1 MPGSGSMPP
10 LCGRSRIVWLR
21 PRVNSGNLTD
31 PGPLPLHIRP
41 RKMHNP
47 PDDQKRRQGAA
58 SVHVREGNMGDAKKL
73 SSMDASFLYLETP
86 EMPMHVGSMA
96 IFRLPEGYQGDFF
109 EEFKEMIASRL
120 HLAPIL
126 KSRLE
131 KAPLDIDHPSW
142 VEDDQFDIDRHI
154 FRASLPAPR
163 DRATLERIVGWM
175 HAKLLNR
182 ARPLWEFYVFEGM
195 KDNEIGL
202 YSKMH
207 HACIDGGAGA
217 ALTSMIYDI
226 TPVPRKVEPPTAK
239 AKVGQEPRDIAANL
253 LDAYQALWSQPLDA
267 AAAAKN
273 IELPRSGK
281 SDIGSILFD
290 NAMYQIESAVR
301 FAGNIPTMLKSV
313 SDVIG
318 KVSDP
323 KSRDSLASM
332 ASPPTILNKSI
343 SSERSFAG
351 VSISLSRAK
360 ALAKLSRGKL
370 NDVVLALS
378 SGVVRRYLLQNG
390 ALPNKSLTAAVP
402 ISLREE
408 GNAEANNQVFGMICA
423 IATSVEDPKARL
435 ETIIAQSTKSKEM
448 SHPLRALMPQVS
460 NISMLGAPILVQIL
474 ALLYSRSSL
483 SDVLPPAANIT
494 VSNVPGPRQTLYA
507 AGAELLHIFPVSIS
521 THGIALN
528 ITVQSYRDQLDFGF
542 IAGANVIPHVQV
554 MCDMLPGEFEAL
566 MAAYALAASG
576 QRAAS

>member
-1 MPGSGSMPP
+1 M
-10 LCGRSRIVWLR
+10 
-21 PRVNSGNLTD
+21 
-31 PGPLPLHIRP
+31 
-41 RKMHNP
+41 
-47 PDDQKRRQGAA
+47 A
-58 SVHVREGNMGDAKKL
+58 DAKKL
-73 SSMDASFLYLETP
+73 SSLDASFLYLETP

-96 IFRLPEGYQGDFF
+96 IFRLPEDYKGDFF
-109 EEFKEMIASRL
+109 EEFKAMIASRL
-120 HLAPIL
+120 HIAPIL

-154 FRASLPAPR
+154 FRGSLPAPH

-217 ALTSMIYDI
+217 ALTSMIYDVSPI
-226 TPVPRKVEPPTAK
+226 PRKVAPPTAR
-239 AKVGQEPRDIAANL
+239 KVAQEPRDIAANL
-253 LDAYQALWSQPLDA
+253 IDSYQQLWLQPFDA
-267 AAAAKN
+267 AAAPKSL
-273 IELPRSGK
+273 ELPRSGK
-281 SDIGSILFD
+281 SDLGSILFD
-290 NAMYQIESAVR
+290 NAMFQIENAVK
-301 FAGNIPTMLKSV
+301 FASSVPAMLKSV
-313 SDVIG
+313 SEVVG
-318 KVSDP
+318 KVTDP

-332 ASPPTILNKSI
+332 VSPPTILNKAV

-351 VSISLSRAK
+351 TSISLSRAK
-360 ALAKLSRGKL
+360 ALAKQAGGKL
-370 NDVVLALS
+370 NDVVLALA
-378 SGVVRRYLLQNG
+378 SGVVRRYLLQQG
-390 ALPNKSLTAAVP
+390 ALPSKSLTAAVP

-408 GNAEANNQVFGMICA
+408 GNTDSNNQVFGMICS
-423 IATSVEDPKARL
+423 IATNVEDPKARL
-435 ETIIAQSTKSKEM
+435 QAIIAQSTKSKEM
-448 SHPLRALMPQVS
+448 SHPLRAFMPQVS
-460 NISMLGAPILVQIL
+460 NVSMLGAPILVQIL

-542 IAGANVIPHVQV
+542 IAGANIIPHVQV
-554 MCDMLPGEFEAL
+554 LCDMLPLEFDALEAAFAPPPDVKRT
-566 MAAYALAASG
+566 AAE
-576 QRAAS
+576 

>member
-1 MPGSGSMPP
+1 MS
-10 LCGRSRIVWLR
+10 
-21 PRVNSGNLTD
+21 
-31 PGPLPLHIRP
+31 
-41 RKMHNP
+41 
-47 PDDQKRRQGAA
+47 
-58 SVHVREGNMGDAKKL
+58 DARKL
-73 SSMDASFLYLETP
+73 SAMDASFLYLETP

-109 EEFKEMIASRL
+109 EEFKAMIASRL
-120 HLAPIL
+120 HIAPIL

-217 ALTSMIYDI
+217 ALTNMIYDL
-226 TPVPRKVEPPTAK
+226 TPVPRAIEPPTER

-253 LDAYQALWSQPLDA
+253 IDSYQQLWRQPFDAS
-267 AAAAKN
+267 AAAKG

-281 SDIGSILFD
+281 SDLGSILFD
-290 NAMYQIESAVR
+290 NAMFQIENAVK
-301 FAGNIPTMLKSV
+301 FAGNVPTLLKSV
-313 SDVIG
+313 SEVVG
-318 KVSDP
+318 KIADP
-323 KSRDSLASM
+323 KSRDSIVGM
-332 ASPPTILNKSI
+332 MSPPTLLNKQI

-360 ALAKLSRGKL
+360 AVAKAAGGKL
-370 NDVVLALS
+370 NDVVLAIS
-378 SGVVRRYLLQNG
+378 SGVVRRYLLERG
-390 ALPNKSLTAAVP
+390 ALPSKSMTAAVP

-408 GNAEANNQVFGMICA
+408 GNTDSNNQVFGMICS
-423 IATSVEDPKARL
+423 IATNVEDPKARL
-435 ETIIAQSTKSKEM
+435 ETIIAQSTKSKEI

-460 NISMLGAPILVQIL
+460 NVSMLGAPIMVQIL

-483 SDVLPPAANIT
+483 SDVLPPTANIT

-521 THGIALN
+521 THGLALN

-542 IAGANVIPHVQV
+542 ISGANIVPHVEV
-554 MCDMLPGEFEAL
+554 LCNLVPEEFAALEAAFAPPSAEVKG
-566 MAAYALAASG
+566 AAE
-576 QRAAS
+576 

>member
-1 MPGSGSMPP
+1 M
-10 LCGRSRIVWLR
+10 
-21 PRVNSGNLTD
+21 
-31 PGPLPLHIRP
+31 
-41 RKMHNP
+41 
-47 PDDQKRRQGAA
+47 A
-58 SVHVREGNMGDAKKL
+58 DARKL

-96 IFRLPEGYQGDFF
+96 IFRLPEDHKGDFF
-109 EEFKEMIASRL
+109 EDFNAMIASRL
-120 HLAPIL
+120 HVAPIL
-126 KSRLE
+126 KARLE

-154 FRASLPAPR
+154 FRGSLPAPH

-217 ALTSMIYDI
+217 ALTNMIYDI
-226 TPVPRKVEPPTAK
+226 TPVPRQVEPPA
-239 AKVGQEPRDIAANL
+239 ARKVTQEPRDIAANL
-253 LDAYQALWSQPLDA
+253 IDSYQALWTQPFDSSATRKGL
-267 AAAAKN
+267 
-273 IELPRSGK
+273 ELPRTGK
-281 SDIGSILFD
+281 SDLGSILFD
-290 NAMYQIESAVR
+290 NAMFQIETAVK
-301 FAGNIPTMLKSV
+301 FAASVPTMLKSM
-313 SDVIG
+313 SEVIG
-318 KVSDP
+318 KVTDP

-332 ASPPTILNKSI
+332 ASPPTILNKTI

-360 ALAKLSRGKL
+360 ALAKLSGGKL
-370 NDVVLALS
+370 NDVVLALA
-378 SGVVRRYLLQNG
+378 SGVVRRYLLSKG

-408 GNAEANNQVFGMICA
+408 GNTDSNNQVFGMICS
-423 IATSVEDPKARL
+423 IATNVEDPKARL
-435 ETIIAQSTKSKEM
+435 EAIIAQSTKSKEM

-460 NISMLGAPILVQIL
+460 NLSMLGAPIVVQIM
-474 ALLYSRSSL
+474 ALLYSRTNL
-483 SDVLPPAANIT
+483 SDVLPPAANVTI
-494 VSNVPGPRQTLYA
+494 SNVPGPRQTLYA

-521 THGIALN
+521 THGLALN

-542 IAGANVIPHVQV
+542 IAGANIIPHVQV
-554 MCDMLPGEFEAL
+554 LCDLLPEEFAAL
-566 MAAYALAASG
+566 QAAFAPPPDLTSAAS
-576 QRAAS
+576 

>member
-1 MPGSGSMPP
+1 M
-10 LCGRSRIVWLR
+10 
-21 PRVNSGNLTD
+21 T
-31 PGPLPLHIRP
+31 
-41 RKMHNP
+41 
-47 PDDQKRRQGAA
+47 
-58 SVHVREGNMGDAKKL
+58 DAKKL

-96 IFRLPEGYQGDFF
+96 IFRLPENYNGNFF
-109 EEFKEMIASRL
+109 EDFKAMIGSRL

-126 KSRLE
+126 KARLE

-154 FRASLPAPR
+154 FRGSLPAPY

-217 ALTSMIYDI
+217 ALTNMIYDL
-226 TPVPRKVEPPTAK
+226 TPVPRQVEPPTAR
-239 AKVGQEPRDIAANL
+239 KVAQEPRDIAANL
-253 LDAYQALWSQPLDA
+253 IDSYQQLWRQPFDSSA
-267 AAAAKN
+267 APKSL
-273 IELPRSGK
+273 ELPRSGK
-281 SDIGSILFD
+281 SDLGSILFD
-290 NAMYQIESAVR
+290 NAMFQIESAVK
-301 FAGNIPTMLKSV
+301 FAASVPTMLKSV
-313 SDVIG
+313 SEVVG
-318 KVSDP
+318 KISDP
-323 KSRDSLASM
+323 KSRESIASM
-332 ASPPTILNKSI
+332 VSPPTILNKAI

-351 VSISLSRAK
+351 TSISLSRAK
-360 ALAKLSRGKL
+360 ALAKASGGKL

-378 SGVVRRYLLQNG
+378 SGVVRRYLLQQG
-390 ALPNKSLTAAVP
+390 ALPTKSLTAAVP

-408 GNAEANNQVFGMICA
+408 GNTEANNQVFGMICS
-423 IATSVEDPKARL
+423 IATNLEDPKGRL
-435 ETIIAQSTKSKEM
+435 EAIIAQSTKSKEM

-460 NISMLGAPILVQIL
+460 NISMLGAPIVVQIL
-474 ALLYSRSSL
+474 ALLYSRSDL
-483 SDVLPPAANIT
+483 SNVLPPAANIT

-521 THGIALN
+521 THGLALN

-542 IAGANVIPHVQV
+542 IAGANIIPHVQV
-554 MCDMLPGEFEAL
+554 LCDMLPLEFEAL
-566 MAAYALAASG
+566 EAAYAPPPNITSAAE
-576 QRAAS
+576 

>member
-1 MPGSGSMPP
+1 M
-10 LCGRSRIVWLR
+10 
-21 PRVNSGNLTD
+21 
-31 PGPLPLHIRP
+31 
-41 RKMHNP
+41 
-47 PDDQKRRQGAA
+47 A
-58 SVHVREGNMGDAKKL
+58 EGGKKL

-96 IFRLPEGYQGDFF
+96 IFRLPENHPGNFF
-109 EEFKEMIASRL
+109 EDFKAMIASRL
-120 HLAPIL
+120 HIAPIL
-126 KSRLE
+126 KARLQ

-154 FRASLPAPR
+154 FRGSLPAPY

-217 ALTSMIYDI
+217 ALTNMIYDVS
-226 TPVPRKVEPPTAK
+226 PVPRVVPPPA
-239 AKVGQEPRDIAANL
+239 ARRQSGPEAREIAANL
-253 LDAYQALWSQPLDA
+253 IDSYQQLWRQPLDGTSTP
-267 AAAAKN
+267 KT
-273 IELPRSGK
+273 IDLPRSGK
-281 SDIGSILFD
+281 SDLGSILFD
-290 NAMYQIESAVR
+290 NAMFQIESAVK
-301 FAGNIPTMLKSV
+301 FASAVPTMLKSIQ
-313 SDVIG
+313 DVIG

-323 KSRDSLASM
+323 KSRDSIVSM
-332 ASPPTILNKSI
+332 LSPPTILNKSI

-351 VSISLSRAK
+351 TSISLGRAK
-360 ALAKLSRGKL
+360 ALAKASGGKL

-378 SGVVRRYLLQNG
+378 SGVVRRYLLSQG
-390 ALPNKSLTAAVP
+390 ALPAKSLTAAVP

-408 GNAEANNQVFGMICA
+408 GNTDANNQVFGMVCA
-423 IATSVEDPKARL
+423 IATDIEDPKTRL
-435 ETIIAQSTKSKEM
+435 ETIIAQSTKSKDM
-448 SHPLRALMPQVS
+448 SHPLRALMPQMS
-460 NISMLGAPILVQIL
+460 NVSMLGAPIMVQIL

-521 THGIALN
+521 THGLALN

-542 IAGANVIPHVQV
+542 IAGANIIPHVQV
-554 MCDMLPGEFEAL
+554 LCDMLPEEFAAL
-566 MAAYALAASG
+566 EAAYAPPPAAG
-576 QRAAS
+576 QSAAG

>member
-1 MPGSGSMPP
+1 LKNG
-10 LCGRSRIVWLR
+10 GRPNARSAAKAPRSNLR
-21 PRVNSGNLTD
+21 EE
-31 PGPLPLHIRP
+31 I
-41 RKMHNP
+41 
-47 PDDQKRRQGAA
+47 
-58 SVHVREGNMGDAKKL
+58 MGDAKKL
-73 SSMDASFLYLETP
+73 SSLDASFLYLETP

-96 IFRLPEGYQGDFF
+96 IFRLPEDYKGDFF
-109 EEFKEMIASRL
+109 EEFKAMIASRL
-120 HLAPIL
+120 HIAPIL
-126 KSRLE
+126 KARLQ

-154 FRASLPAPR
+154 FRGSLPAPH

-226 TPVPRKVEPPTAK
+226 SPIPRKVGPPAARTVA
-239 AKVGQEPRDIAANL
+239 QEPRDIAANL
-253 LDAYQALWSQPLDA
+253 IDSYQQLWTQPFDPA
-267 AAAAKN
+267 AAPKSL
-273 IELPRSGK
+273 ELPRSGK
-281 SDIGSILFD
+281 SDLGSILFD
-290 NAMYQIESAVR
+290 NAMFQIENAIK
-301 FAGNIPTMLKSV
+301 FASSVPAMLKSV
-313 SDVIG
+313 SEAVG
-318 KVSDP
+318 KISDP

-332 ASPPTILNKSI
+332 VSPPTILNKAI

-351 VSISLSRAK
+351 TTISLSRAK
-360 ALAKLSRGKL
+360 AVAKQAGGKL
-370 NDVVLALS
+370 NDVVLALA
-378 SGVVRRYLLQNG
+378 SGVVRRYLLQQG
-390 ALPNKSLTAAVP
+390 ALPTKSMTAAVP

-408 GNAEANNQVFGMICA
+408 GNTDSNNQVFGMICS
-423 IATSVEDPKARL
+423 IATNIEDPKARL
-435 ETIIAQSTKSKEM
+435 EAIIAQSTKSKEM
-448 SHPLRALMPQVS
+448 SHPLRAFMPQVS
-460 NISMLGAPILVQIL
+460 NVSMLGAPILVQIL
-474 ALLYSRSSL
+474 ALLYSRSNL

-542 IAGANVIPHVQV
+542 IAGANIIPHVQV
-554 MCDMLPGEFEAL
+554 LCDMLPLEFDALEAAFAPPPDVKST
-566 MAAYALAASG
+566 AAE
-576 QRAAS
+576 